1 MRYLQKTNP
10 LGASLEREIENFEAS
25 SGKYGKFYMKSNGDL
40 N

>member
-10 LGASLEREIENFEAS
+10 FGDSIDKEIENFESS
-25 SGKYGKFYMKSNGDL
+25 SGKYGKFYMKSNA